1 MDFVNPANPKNYYI
15 KKSDPGVEIWMID
28 RMIKEENFRS
38 DVLTSQRV
46 LNVWDPV
53 DKDSYLVI
61 FNTSKKPQTVELYM
75 LSQKSD
81 DEEIAEIQAELRAEK
96 MKKQGAM
103 LGYGLIFS
111 LSLLISYF
119 I

>member
-28 RMIKEENFRS
+28 RMIKEENFRP

-53 DKDSYLVI
+53 DKDFS
-61 FNTSKKPQTVELYM
+61 
-75 LSQKSD
+75 
-81 DEEIAEIQAELRAEK
+81 EISFCRSVMPKDFL
-96 MKKQGAM
+96 
-103 LGYGLIFS
+103 LFS
-111 LSLLISYF
+111 LL
-119 I
+119 